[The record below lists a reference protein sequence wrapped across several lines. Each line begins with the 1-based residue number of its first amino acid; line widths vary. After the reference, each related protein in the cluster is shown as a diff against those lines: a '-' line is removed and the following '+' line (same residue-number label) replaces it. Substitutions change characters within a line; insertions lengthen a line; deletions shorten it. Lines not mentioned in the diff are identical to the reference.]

1 MIINSITVLYLFA
14 IIHQSPFAL
23 HVCWFGFRLNCNICT
38 AYARKTCKYSSHFD
52 SCDDITCF
60 LCNVI
65 CIKDCMYFLFFKHKG
80 VRSRKWCPSV
90 VSVSITLFDWLV
102 HQPDQSTKQE
112 SPTPYSTY
120 PFSILSSYIYSLIHH
135 FKYICVK
142 WNGNLALIKWEV
154 FVGEFFGFARCHLKL
169 AFLKFPREVQHIHC
183 VMVYLKKLSVY
194 STAQELISQRLPSD
208 VHEALES

>member
-1 MIINSITVLYLFA
+1 MFVGLGFDWTAIFAQHIHAKPVNTVLISA
-14 IIHQSPFAL
+14 VAMTSRA
-23 HVCWFGFRLNCNICT
+23 
-38 AYARKTCKYSSHFD
+38 
-52 SCDDITCF
+52 F

-120 PFSILSSYIYSLIHH
+120 PFSILSTYIYSLIHH